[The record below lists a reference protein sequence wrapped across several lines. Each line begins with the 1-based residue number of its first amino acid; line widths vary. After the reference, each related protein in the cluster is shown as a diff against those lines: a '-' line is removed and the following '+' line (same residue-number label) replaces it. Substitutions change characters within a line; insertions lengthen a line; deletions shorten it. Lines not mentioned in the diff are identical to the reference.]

1 MKPIIE
7 KLSSSDTSSFM
18 ARFCELPE
26 KLVHNNHRPLPK
38 KEYWGYLLSV
48 FPEVKKEL
56 FIASCDGK
64 DVGEFWLIL
73 VLVTQGLLFLE
84 CLTAIYL
91 IK

>member
-1 MKPIIE
+1 MIKIIC
-7 KLSSSDTSSFM
+7 SSDDSNFM

-56 FIASCDGK
+56 FIATSDGK
-64 DVGEFWLIL
+64 DVGRIL
-73 VLVTQGLLFLE
+73 VNISAGNPGIAFFE
-84 CLTAIYL
+84 CLTVIYL
-91 IK
+91 IN